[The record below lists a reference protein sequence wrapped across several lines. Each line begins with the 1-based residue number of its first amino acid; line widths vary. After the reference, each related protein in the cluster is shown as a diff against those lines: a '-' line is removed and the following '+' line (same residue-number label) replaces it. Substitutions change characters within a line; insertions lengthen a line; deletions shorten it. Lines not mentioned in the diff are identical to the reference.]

1 MKLPR
6 RIHLKTVVM
15 IVLMILFGSS
25 GDVLLSKGMKRIGS
39 LPLSSVWTATAAFLG
54 TFRSGFVWMGVTSL
68 LLFFVC
74 YLLVLSWADYSYV
87 SPASA
92 TSYAVVAL
100 MGAMLLGEA
109 VTSVRWA
116 GVIFI
121 CLGVALVGHTPPRTT
136 ERS

>member
-6 RIHLKTVVM
+6 HIHLKTAVM

-25 GDVLLSKGMKRIGS
+25 GDVFLSKGMKRIGGLS
-39 LPLSSVWTATAAFLG
+39 FSSVTAVAAALLRTFHSGLVWLG
-54 TFRSGFVWMGVTSL
+54 IVSL
-68 LLFFVC
+68 LLFFLC

-92 TSYAVVAL
+92 TSYALVAL
-100 MGAMLLGEA
+100 MGAMLLGEV
-109 VTSVRWA
+109 VTSVRWV

-121 CLGVALVGHTPPRTT
+121 CLGVLFVGHTPPRTT
-136 ERS
+136 QGS